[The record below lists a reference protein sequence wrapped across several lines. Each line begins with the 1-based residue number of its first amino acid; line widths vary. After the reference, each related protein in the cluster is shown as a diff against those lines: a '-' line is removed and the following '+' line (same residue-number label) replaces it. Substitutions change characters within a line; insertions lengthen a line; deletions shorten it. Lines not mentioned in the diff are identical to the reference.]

1 MLQNVY
7 ISPTVAIDIS
17 PYQDILNIMP
27 KSKAQERAQIASRVN
42 GSHAPSDEEV
52 LIINNYLEQKGITK
66 AEDKDK
72 YFDEQFRKIVNRAP
86 DADKE
91 LKSLLLGNN
100 GSIRYSDGLI
110 ETRVPN
116 SNLATIS
123 KENGN
128 TYVIQAF
135 VDFSQKRTQSHTN
148 ENSVSIQKNEKANN
162 DQLNQQQI
170 SQIISKNHSR

>member
-1 MLQNVY
+1 M
-7 ISPTVAIDIS
+7 
-17 PYQDILNIMP
+17 
-27 KSKAQERAQIASRVN
+27 
-42 GSHAPSDEEV
+42 
-52 LIINNYLEQKGITK
+52 
-66 AEDKDK
+66 
-72 YFDEQFRKIVNRAP
+72 
-86 DADKE
+86 
-91 LKSLLLGNN
+91 LGNN

-148 ENSVSIQKNEKANN
+148 ENIATIQKNDNN
-162 DQLNQQQI
+162 NQLNQQL
-170 SQIISKNHSR
+170 SQIISKNLSR